1 MYVIF
6 KNWINSCEK
15 KILSLSTF
23 FSSFFLRKS
32 MHISFMPCL
41 FLLLL
46 WVIQHNREFQQEFT
60 KHLPTIYQWF
70 TKDLPKIRPYL
81 AFYLLKTYQG
91 FTKDLPKTYQRF
103 TKSTKHLPKA
113 IKYFF
118 NLPKIYQQFTK
129 NVWTKI
135 FWYFY
140 MYFLKNI

>member
-1 MYVIF
+1 MYF
-6 KNWINSCEK
+6 YHCM
-15 KILSLSTF
+15 KISPIIIIIIIIIMSEL
-23 FSSFFLRKS
+23 K
-32 MHISFMPCL
+32 I
-41 FLLLL
+41 
-46 WVIQHNREFQQEFT
+46 EFQQEFT

-140 MYFLKNI
+140 SVFSQKYLATIKSPVFIKTWSANWL

>member
-1 MYVIF
+1 MSSFGKIYF
-6 KNWINSCEK
+6 FTLENAKTLR
-15 KILSLSTF
+15 KILNLMLTKCFLSHSVWLT
-23 FSSFFLRKS
+23 RCVA
-32 MHISFMPCL
+32 HGRQNARCGQHYA
-41 FLLLL
+41 
-46 WVIQHNREFQQEFT
+46 WYGQHNREFQQEFT
-60 KHLPTIYQWF
+60 KHLPSIYQQL

-91 FTKDLPKTYQRF
+91 ITKDLPKTYQRF

-135 FWYFY
+135 F
-140 MYFLKNI
+140 